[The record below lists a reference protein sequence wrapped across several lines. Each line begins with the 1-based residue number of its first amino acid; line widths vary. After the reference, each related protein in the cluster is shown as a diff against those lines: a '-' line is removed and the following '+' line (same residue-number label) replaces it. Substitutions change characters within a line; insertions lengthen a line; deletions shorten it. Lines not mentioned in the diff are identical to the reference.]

1 MQRSKK
7 IQPIIRKKAIS
18 RHCPSETQTLDLL
31 DINFKLTLLNT
42 FKELEETMSKE
53 LKKSIKM
60 MSHKI
65 ESINL
70 ELEIIKRNCE
80 KLTRVAILN

>member
-1 MQRSKK
+1 
-7 IQPIIRKKAIS
+7 
-18 RHCPSETQTLDLL
+18 
-31 DINFKLTLLNT
+31 
-42 FKELEETMSKE
+42 MSKE